1 MRALTRPLENLYVRK
16 PAYNQSIPRTPTY
29 QLFGLEKGDAG
40 AQYSVKGLP
49 SPRRLWL
56 LPRRETVYPSAGPS
70 VGTYRTMSNAGANN
84 KARTAAASD
93 SASAVYLPDYA
104 HLFNPNRKKDHVTPS
119 GPGPNPH
126 KVRAVVHSLAGVKGA
141 AKVAVASAVA
151 TEAAG
156 GGAAAAAVSAGCS
169 IQ

>member
-1 MRALTRPLENLYVRK
+1 
-16 PAYNQSIPRTPTY
+16 
-29 QLFGLEKGDAG
+29 
-40 AQYSVKGLP
+40 
-49 SPRRLWL
+49 
-56 LPRRETVYPSAGPS
+56 
-70 VGTYRTMSNAGANN
+70 MSNAGANN

-93 SASAVYLPDYA
+93 SAFRGAPVVYLPDYA
-104 HLFNPNRKKDHVTPS
+104 HLFNPNGKKDHVTPS